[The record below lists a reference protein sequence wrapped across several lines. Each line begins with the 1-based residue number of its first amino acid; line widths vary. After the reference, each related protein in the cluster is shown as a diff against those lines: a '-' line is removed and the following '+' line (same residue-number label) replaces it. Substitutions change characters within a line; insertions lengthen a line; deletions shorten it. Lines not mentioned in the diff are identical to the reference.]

1 MAIWEECHIKQVAG
15 TCFGETFISTCGK
28 HGIYDENGEIGLE
41 ANEKV
46 GKIYL
51 DWLKNVSTNNNL
63 ILTILFWLL
72 SQSLQFNMQ
81 KAMEKW
87 D

>member
-1 MAIWEECHIKQVAG
+1 MKNEWVDYRKLKEEAITFGLAQVAIWEECHIKQVAG

-51 DWLKNVSTNNNL
+51 D
-63 ILTILFWLL
+63 
-72 SQSLQFNMQ
+72 
-81 KAMEKW
+81 
-87 D
+87 